1 MLVLQCL
8 HDTLLSNL
16 NLSSMRP
23 RACLC
28 VEFVVVCADPE
39 SVVIRGPGH
48 WRSLMTGLW
57 PVLTFVCLECSTP
70 QRGFCPAGTACWPLA
85 ACLGW
90 RGGWSRRYSRLSA
103 SWSPVFSLFHSP
115 PLLPELPAPWNTFW
129 LLATIA
135 FVSTSRVNSTLS
147 LPVSLPEQCQLPKWR
162 ASPFHGTDPSLEQR
176 RIFCIKVFCVFKCHN
191 ICLTHISRHYCYERI
206 FFLLK
211 KLFLFVWLLWG
222 YEQQNADA
230 GWSQQSLLS
239 WSGIWWFI
247 CLANI
252 GNLRAYKHE

>member
-1 MLVLQCL
+1 MWCLHWFRGSLQIW
-8 HDTLLSNL
+8 HDTLLSSLNL
-16 NLSSMRP
+16 NTVRP
-23 RACLC
+23 RACLW
-28 VEFVVVCADPE
+28 VECAVVCADPE

-57 PVLTFVCLECSTP
+57 PVLAFVCLECSTP
-70 QRGFCPAGTACWPLA
+70 QQGFCPAGTACWPLA

-147 LPVSLPEQCQLPKWR
+147 LPVSLPEQCQLPNWR
-162 ASPFHGTDPSLEQR
+162 ASAFHCS
-176 RIFCIKVFCVFKCHN
+176 
-191 ICLTHISRHYCYERI
+191 
-206 FFLLK
+206 FFLL
-211 KLFLFVWLLWG
+211 
-222 YEQQNADA
+222 
-230 GWSQQSLLS
+230 
-239 WSGIWWFI
+239 
-247 CLANI
+247 
-252 GNLRAYKHE
+252 